1 MTFHSICRETDYL
14 LPLSEQE
21 LLPDAYLARSIP
33 PPYIF
38 GSTMTQATRSTQG
51 LDAAVKAMPELCR
64 ADVSAHPVATPG
76 QLFYARPH
84 AASAALLA
92 DPKLELTYNGR
103 GALHRA
109 CLEIVAGGRSEVLL
123 PGFHCPSGVTPVLE
137 AGLRPVFYRITRRM
151 EVDFDDLLS
160 KIGANTAAVVVIHF
174 FGLPTN
180 LSPLLGLRE
189 RGVTLIEDWS
199 HSFLEGES
207 VRLPHVIGDYAV
219 FSFWKLVP
227 SGVGGG
233 LWRANGVSRS
243 QRARGDAPPLHERM
257 VRFKRMLE
265 ESLDHSDQ
273 NLARTAFRALERA
286 RLHVKGFM
294 GGSAGVAWKTSDRDQ
309 EVFRGEDHYEFD
321 TRLAGC
327 RMPGTAYRILA
338 ATDFSDIVHRRRANF
353 RAYFERLPASYGGM
367 QSLVRHLP
375 DTACPWIFPLLLEG
389 RDAIDHEWQAAG
401 VSLHTFG
408 IWLHSALL
416 QSDDATRGDARF
428 LADRLLC
435 LSVHQGLSLARVER
449 SADILLADLATRF
462 AT

>member
-1 MTFHSICRETDYL
+1 
-14 LPLSEQE
+14 
-21 LLPDAYLARSIP
+21 
-33 PPYIF
+33 
-38 GSTMTQATRSTQG
+38 MTQAVRCTQG
-51 LDAAVKAMPELCR
+51 LQAVVKATPESRCEN
-64 ADVSAHPVATPG
+64 VSAHPVASPS
-76 QLFYARPH
+76 QLFFARPH
-84 AASAALLA
+84 PASIALLA
-92 DPKLELTYNGR
+92 DPKLELTFNGR

-109 CLEIVAGGRSEVLL
+109 CLEIVSSGRSEVLL

-151 EVDFDDLLS
+151 EVDYDDLLS
-160 KIGANTAAVVVIHF
+160 KISGATAAVVVIHF
-174 FGLPTN
+174 FGLRTD
-180 LSPLLGLRE
+180 LAPLLGLRE
-189 RGVTLIEDWS
+189 RGVALIEDWS

-207 VRLPHVIGDYAV
+207 VRLPTVTGDYAV

-233 LWRANGVSRS
+233 LWRAGTM
-243 QRARGDAPPLHERM
+243 RATLPTQGDVPPLRERM

-265 ESLDHSDQ
+265 ESLDYSDQ
-273 NLARTAFRALERA
+273 SLARTAFRAFERA
-286 RLHVKGFM
+286 RLHLKGLV
-294 GGSAGVAWKTSDRDQ
+294 GGGAGEAWTTSDRDQ

-327 RMPGTAYRILA
+327 RMPATAYRILA
-338 ATDFSDIVHRRRANF
+338 AADFCDIVRRRRANF
-353 RAYFERLPASYGGM
+353 CAYLERLPASCGGM
-367 QSLVRHLP
+367 QRLVDHLP

-401 VSLHTFG
+401 VPLHTFG

-435 LSVHQGLSLARVER
+435 LSIHQGLSLARVER